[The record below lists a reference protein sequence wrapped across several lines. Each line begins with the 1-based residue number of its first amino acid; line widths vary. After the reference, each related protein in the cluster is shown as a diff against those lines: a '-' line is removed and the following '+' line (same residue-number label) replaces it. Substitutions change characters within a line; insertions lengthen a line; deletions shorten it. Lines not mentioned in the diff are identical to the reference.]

1 MKFFENC
8 HNLPELK
15 AEYKRLAKANHP
27 DVGGSD
33 EVMARINAE
42 YDRLARIL
50 PNISASGEEYQPT
63 QRENGE
69 AFRNAVNAII
79 HCVGLEI
86 EICGSWLW
94 ITGNTLAHR
103 EMLKAAGYKWSAKK
117 CAWYWHDEGYQKK
130 SHKTYD
136 MNGIR
141 ALWGSE
147 KIETEYAPIIA

>member
-27 DVGGSD
+27 DAGGSD

-50 PNISASGEEYQPT
+50 PNISAAGEEYQPT
-63 QRENGE
+63 QRENS
-69 AFRNAVNAII
+69 AAYRNAINAII

-86 EICGSWLW
+86 EICGSWVW
-94 ITGNTLAHR
+94 VTGNTLQHR
-103 EMLKAAGYKWSAKK
+103 ETLKANGYKWSAKK
-117 CAWYWHDEGYQKK
+117 CAWYWHDEEYQKK
-130 SHKTYD
+130 SRKTY
-136 MNGIR
+136 GLQEIR
-141 ALWGSE
+141 AMWGSE
-147 KIETEYAPIIA
+147 KIETEYTPALA

>member
-1 MKFFENC
+1 MKWFTAK
-8 HNLPELK
+8 NLPELK
-15 AEYKRLAKANHP
+15 KQYKELAKKYHP
-27 DVGGSD
+27 DCGGTD
-33 EVMARINAE
+33 QEMATINAE

-69 AFRNAVNAII
+69 AFRRAVSAII
-79 HCVGLEI
+79 HCIGLEI

-94 ITGNTLAHR
+94 VTGETLIHR
-103 EMLKAAGYKWSAKK
+103 ETLKANGYKWSAKK
-117 CAWYWHDEGYQKK
+117 AAWYWHDEGYQKK

-147 KIETEYAPIIA
+147 KVETEKVVALV